1 MSRPQLIPLHNAS
14 WQHQLRDAI
23 RSREALADVL
33 QLDVHELPF
42 SDQATAQFPLLI
54 PHAFAARMRR
64 GDPDDPLLRQVLA
77 APQETTDVDGFNRDP
92 VGEVEQF
99 RDDAGIVRKYQ
110 GRALLV
116 VTGQCA
122 INCRYCFRRH
132 YPYADD
138 ARSSGER
145 LADLDRL
152 LRDDDL
158 SEILLSGGDPL
169 LLSDKHLG
177 SIAERIAAR
186 GDVTLR
192 IHTRLPIAIPD
203 RVTESLV
210 SALTG
215 RVVMVVHANHDAEID
230 AATRS
235 ALTRLRDAGVT
246 LLNQSV
252 LLAGVNDDAQVLASL
267 SDRLFEAGVLP
278 YYLHLLDPVA
288 GAAHFL
294 VDDTTARRIVGQLA
308 ERRPGYLVP
317 RLVREV
323 PGAGSKRELA
333 PLYNA

>member
-1 MSRPQLIPLHNAS
+1 M
-14 WQHQLRDAI
+14 
-23 RSREALADVL
+23 
-33 QLDVHELPF
+33 
-42 SDQATAQFPLLI
+42 ATF
-54 PHAFAARMRR
+54 
-64 GDPDDPLLRQVLA
+64 
-77 APQETTDVDGFNRDP
+77 
-92 VGEVEQF
+92 
-99 RDDAGIVRKYQ
+99 
-110 GRALLV
+110 
-116 VTGQCA
+116 
-122 INCRYCFRRH
+122 
-132 YPYADD
+132 
-138 ARSSGER
+138 
-145 LADLDRL
+145 
-152 LRDDDL
+152 
-158 SEILLSGGDPL
+158 
-169 LLSDKHLG
+169 
-177 SIAERIAAR
+177 AAR

-267 SDRLFEAGVLP
+267 SDRLFETGVLP